1 MSRLE
6 KTLESRLLKTLEI
19 LVHTLEMIVNKLQIT
34 CVSRSV
40 NALEIF
46 VNILQIIHVSISV
59 DILQIFHVSR
69 SEVSHSCPRSF
80 ETGPM

>member
-34 CVSRSV
+34 CASRSV
-40 NALEIF
+40 NTLEII
-46 VNILQIIHVSISV
+46 VNK
-59 DILQIFHVSR
+59 LQIFHV
-69 SEVSHSCPRSF
+69 
-80 ETGPM
+80 

>member
-40 NALEIF
+40 NTLEMIVDKFHIF
-46 VNILQIIHVSISV
+46 YV
-59 DILQIFHVSR
+59 
-69 SEVSHSCPRSF
+69 
-80 ETGPM
+80 